1 MTRQQGELGIERM
14 CELARVARAG
24 YYRHWQ
30 RTAPLEADVAL
41 RDRLQQIC
49 LAHRRY
55 GYRRVGA
62 ALGKQ
67 GMRVNHKKLR
77 RLLRED
83 NLLAVRKKKF
93 ITTTDSRHQL
103 PIFPNLAAWFTPEGS
118 NELWVADLTYI
129 RLRGE
134 FVYLAVVLD
143 VYSRRVVGWQ
153 LGRSL
158 HTSLPKQALERALAE
173 RKPPPGLIHHS
184 DRGVQYASHEYLAL
198 LGDHAIISSMSKPG
212 YPYDNAYCES
222 FLKTLKQEE
231 IYCRS
236 YDTLEELEANIEDFI
251 DHYYNRLRLHSALG
265 YCSPDEFEH
274 SKVA

>member
-1 MTRQQGELGIERM
+1 VPN
-14 CELARVARAG
+14 CETKGL
-24 YYRHWQ
+24 
-30 RTAPLEADVAL
+30 
-41 RDRLQQIC
+41 
-49 LAHRRY
+49 
-55 GYRRVGA
+55 
-62 ALGKQ
+62 
-67 GMRVNHKKLR
+67 RVNHKKLL

-103 PIFPNLAAWFTPEGS
+103 PVFPNLAAWYTPEGA

-158 HTSLPKQALERALAE
+158 GTSLPKQALERALAE
-173 RKPPPGLIHHS
+173 RKPAPGLIHHS
-184 DRGVQYASHEYLAL
+184 DRGVQYASHEYVTL
-198 LGDHAIISSMSKPG
+198 LEDHAISSSMSKPGYPKPG

-231 IYCRS
+231 IYCNS
-236 YDTLEELEANIEDFI
+236 YETLEELESNIEEFI
-251 DHYYNRLRLHSALG
+251 DNYYNRLRLHSALG

-274 SKVA
+274 NQKTASSSGEAA